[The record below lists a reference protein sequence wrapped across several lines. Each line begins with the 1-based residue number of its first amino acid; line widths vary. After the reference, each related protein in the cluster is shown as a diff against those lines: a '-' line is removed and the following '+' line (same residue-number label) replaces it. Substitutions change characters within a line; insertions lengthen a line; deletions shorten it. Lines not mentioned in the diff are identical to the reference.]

1 MKKIRKTDEKKKK
14 REKKSEIWIR
24 SARKKVERINALAP
38 TYKTMSDKS
47 LRSITAV
54 LKGRLEKGEKLASIL
69 PDAFAA
75 VREAAKRVTG
85 MRPYDVQVL
94 GGIALSQG
102 CVAELKTGEGKTLLA
117 VLPAYLHALEGKGV
131 HVVTVNDYL
140 AARDAKNM
148 GPIYEFM
155 GMTVGTVISS
165 TSAADRKRAYACD
178 VTYVTNTELGFDYL
192 RDNMARTAGAVV
204 QRGLNYAIIDEA
216 DSILIDE
223 ARTPLII
230 SGEGTDMSALYRS
243 CDVLAKGMTRG
254 HESKEFNRIDAFLDD
269 APVETGDFIVHEK
282 DKNVTLTENGV
293 KKVEQAF
300 GIKRF
305 ADPQNVEIQHT
316 MSLALRANYI
326 MKKDKDYIVRNGEI
340 LIVDEFTG
348 RIMEGRQYSDG
359 LHQAIEAKE
368 GVQIRE
374 ESQTIASTTYQSLF
388 PKYKLFAGMTGTAY
402 TEKKEFRHTY
412 GLRVV
417 VIPTNRPM
425 IRIDHPDRV
434 FVTKKGKLRA
444 ILEDVK
450 QTHEKGQPILLGT
463 ASVTA
468 SEAVSD
474 MLKKEGIPHTVL
486 NARQDA
492 HEAEIIAGAGK
503 YGAVTV
509 ATNMAGRGTDIVL
522 DEKAVAAGGLKVIGT
537 EKHESRRIDNQLRGR
552 SGRQGDPGESVFYIS
567 AEDDMMRL
575 YGSDSFRNVLKKG
588 GFDDYEEIKSRMF
601 IRSIHKAQEKVEDNN
616 FGIRKSVLDFDR
628 VNDRQRELIYGERRK
643 LLNGN
648 NVTREVG
655 ICLERAVENLVDSF
669 AGGKK
674 KDCDLAG
681 LAAAYSEMTRQT
693 ITADQ
698 LTGSN
703 RELKKKLLDDIDVR
717 CSDLEFSSTSSR
729 ESHERSCLLSAI
741 DSAWMEQIRALEFLR
756 QGIFYLSYA
765 QLDPKSMYS
774 VEAFRLYSDMKKNIY
789 YLTAYLYFNNVPA
802 KKKKLEMTDG
812 QTITISPRKDAS
824 KCQ

>member
-1 MKKIRKTDEKKKK
+1 MEKIRKIDKKKKK

-38 TYKTMSDKS
+38 AYEAMSDKS

-165 TSAADRKRAYACD
+165 TSAADRKQAYACD

-230 SGEGTDMSALYRS
+230 SGEGTDMSALYKA

-300 GIKRF
+300 GLERF

-326 MKKDKDYIVRNGEI
+326 MKKDKDYIVRNGEV

-368 GVQIRE
+368 GVQVRE

-450 QTHEKGQPILLGT
+450 KTHEKGQPVLLGT

-552 SGRQGDPGESVFYIS
+552 AGRQGDPGESVFYIS

-601 IRSIHKAQEKVEDNN
+601 IRSIHKAQKKVEDNN

-643 LLNGN
+643 LLNGD

-655 ICLERAVENLVDSF
+655 ICLERAVGYLVDSF

-703 RELKKKLLDDIDVR
+703 RELKKKLLDDIGVR